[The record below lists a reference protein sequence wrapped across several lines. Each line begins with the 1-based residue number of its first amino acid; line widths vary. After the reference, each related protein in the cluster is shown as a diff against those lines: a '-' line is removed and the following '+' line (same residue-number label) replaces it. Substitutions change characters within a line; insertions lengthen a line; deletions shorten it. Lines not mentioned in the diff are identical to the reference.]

1 MLIGAGHIGV
11 GGAAGLVLGGIDAVI
26 VTALYPSVHVREH
39 TRTTPMDP
47 FLRGGYARWLGLTDS
62 GGTNSLTL
70 GGGFNYWMSDNR
82 AWVAEFR
89 AVRPTGLIG
98 SR

>member
-1 MLIGAGHIGV
+1 
-11 GGAAGLVLGGIDAVI
+11 
-26 VTALYPSVHVREH
+26 
-39 TRTTPMDP
+39 MDP